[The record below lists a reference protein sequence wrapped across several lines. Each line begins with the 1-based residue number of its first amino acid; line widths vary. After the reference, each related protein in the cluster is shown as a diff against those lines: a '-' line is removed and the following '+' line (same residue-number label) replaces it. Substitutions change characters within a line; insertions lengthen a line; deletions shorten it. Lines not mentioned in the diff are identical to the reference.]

1 MGFMDE
7 KFEKEKEGAQ
17 KEQATEIK
25 NAVNA
30 AVVAAIAPL
39 QNEII
44 TLKKELINLK
54 KETIDLKKA
63 IESPSRMVVDD
74 ETKKEIKDMIE
85 SGAAGIDS
93 YKYPVYVLFGMAIL
107 LAVSVILNFHK
118 LKETAEYMDWKYD
131 AVTGILSGDHHYWW
145 NGENY
150 EASWL
155 APEAKRLQ
163 EALDSYKKINAQM
176 KKQLGNK

>member
-7 KFEKEKEGAQ
+7 KFEKEKEGSQ
-17 KEQATEIK
+17 KEQAPEIK
-25 NAVNA
+25 VAVTT

-63 IESPSRMVVDD
+63 VESPSRMVVDD
-74 ETKKEIKDMIE
+74 ETREEMKYMIE
-85 SGAAGIDS
+85 SAAAGIDS
-93 YKYPVYVLFGMAIL
+93 YKYPVYVLFGMTIL
-107 LAVSVILNFHK
+107 LAVSVSFNLYKLN
-118 LKETAEYMDWKYD
+118 ETAEYMDWKYD
-131 AVTGILSGDHHYWW
+131 AVTGILSGDRHYWW

-150 EASWL
+150 EASRL

-176 KKQLGNK
+176 KKQSENK